1 MLRSAVRSTRRVGTA
16 CHQQMQQH
24 VRQLSQM
31 KAPSAAVSSKQR
43 LSSPVISQA
52 MLLDRFGKQHRYDYH
67 HRGHTDDLAQTLSYW
82 KTALAAS
89 GVCIA
94 SSLSDDNKAH
104 AASSKGDNSGNGG
117 SDLFE
122 ELKLKLRE
130 LSGESLASLQK
141 MLPDEYKDM
150 QKQVSDFLE
159 SGKGGQISWGFA
171 MGVCSGFALKK
182 VSKVGAIALGTL
194 FVLMQCA
201 SYSGYIDVNYKK
213 LERDLMDFLD
223 INKDGKFDSQDVDT
237 VYKQVMQVLEF
248 SLPAGSGYALG
259 FLIGFRS
266 G

>member
-1 MLRSAVRSTRRVGTA
+1 MHA
-16 CHQQMQQH
+16 C
-24 VRQLSQM
+24 VYCR
-31 KAPSAAVSSKQR
+31 
-43 LSSPVISQA
+43 
-52 MLLDRFGKQHRYDYH
+52 LLDRFGKQHRYDYH

-141 MLPDEYKDM
+141 MLPDEYKDV

-223 INKDGKFDSQDVDT
+223 INKVCIVCFGLSCWACWLTNSTGDVTACAIRT
-237 VYKQVMQVLEF
+237 VN
-248 SLPAGSGYALG
+248 STRRTWT
-259 FLIGFRS
+259 RS
-266 G
+266 TSR